1 MMEISSVHLSL
12 YVHCLLFLF
21 LSFCMTSTFGFS
33 SVSFLNA
40 NQHFRQMAF
49 ISHHAKCG
57 STFPKW
63 QLGKNVSNEKDVNR
77 NDSPSN
83 NVRRSERNQTKSKR
97 PLDEYQCP
105 SNVETEAFILF
116 CSISKASRRLFSP
129 TFSSVRRLSVWGRL
143 LPSYGLG
150 DVILTK
156 VRLKSKAF
164 LSLCKA
170 KECYFKNNFQKRLKK
185 IKLFGVNL
193 DSIV

>member
-12 YVHCLLFLF
+12 YVHCLLFL
-21 LSFCMTSTFGFS
+21 SFYMTSTFGFS

-57 STFPKW
+57 SSFPKW

-83 NVRRSERNQTKSKR
+83 NVRRSERNQTKPTR

-105 SNVETEAFILF
+105 SNVETEAFYFIFVLF
-116 CSISKASRRLFSP
+116 PKQADG
-129 TFSSVRRLSVWGRL
+129 SSLPLSA
-143 LPSYGLG
+143 
-150 DVILTK
+150 
-156 VRLKSKAF
+156 AF
-164 LSLCKA
+164 A
-170 KECYFKNNFQKRLKK
+170 VFP
-185 IKLFGVNL
+185 FGAVCCQAMA
-193 DSIV
+193 

>member
-1 MMEISSVHLSL
+1 MIEIFSVHLSL

-21 LSFCMTSTFGFS
+21 FYMTSTFGFS

-49 ISHHAKCG
+49 ISHHAKCA

-63 QLGKNVSNEKDVNR
+63 QLGKNVSTEKDVNR

-83 NVRRSERNQTKSKR
+83 KVRRSERNQTQPTR
-97 PLDEYQCP
+97 PFDEYQCP
-105 SNVETEAFILF
+105 SNVETEALFYF

-143 LPSYGLG
+143 LPSYGLA

-156 VRLKSKAF
+156 VELKSKG
-164 LSLCKA
+164 
-170 KECYFKNNFQKRLKK
+170 
-185 IKLFGVNL
+185 LFTVMR
-193 DSIV
+193 S